1 MTNEIKKTLT
11 QTISAFGRCTINSNL
26 ELILIPDTGAY
37 INLNKVYTECD
48 LKRLCLIS
56 VCRDCYKT
64 QRYKHPSVNEKFH
77 NMNLENLNEALGT
90 NFTKE
95 DMEIIYQYFGNG
107 LNQDLATS
115 FIVSDYDMNIFK
127 EVENEKSSI

>member
-1 MTNEIKKTLT
+1 MTDGIKKTLT
-11 QTISAFGRCTINSNL
+11 RIISAFGRCTINSNL

-37 INLNKVYTECD
+37 INLNKVCTECD

-64 QRYKHPSVNEKFH
+64 QRYKHHSLNEKFH

-90 NFTKE
+90 SFTKE
-95 DMEIIYQYFGNG
+95 DMEIIYQHFGNG

-127 EVENEKSSI
+127 KVTK

>member
-1 MTNEIKKTLT
+1 MTDSIKKTLT
-11 QTISAFGRCTINSNL
+11 RIISAFGRCTINSNL

-77 NMNLENLNEALGT
+77 NMNLEKLNEALGT
-90 NFTKE
+90 SFTKE
-95 DMEIIYQYFGNG
+95 DMKTIYQYFGNG

-115 FIVSDYDMNIFK
+115 FVVSGYDMNIFK

>member
-1 MTNEIKKTLT
+1 MTDSIKKTLT
-11 QTISAFGRCTINSNL
+11 RIISAFGRCTINSNL

-115 FIVSDYDMNIFK
+115 FIVSDYDMNILR
-127 EVENEKSSI
+127 